1 VTPEPVSV
9 VMPTRD
15 RWVLA
20 TLALE
25 SVLAQEDVDL
35 EVLVVDDGSRGPALR
50 PADDPRVRVLRHE
63 RSQGVARARDAG
75 LRAARHPWV
84 AFLDDDDLWSPEHL
98 RLALAAAHAEAPWAY
113 SGQVVVDGGSRPR
126 YIRPAPPRD
135 DLHGQLMRVNA
146 IGTPSCVVARTEL
159 VRSIGSF
166 DREFSVLADWDLWF
180 RLLERAAPA
189 RSAPPTVAYRR
200 HPGNMHLRMEDA
212 VDEMQRLRARHGPVG
227 SGEFTTWVADGF
239 RTRGSRAKAARWYLR
254 SARERRRVS
263 DLLRAGGVF
272 VGENAMKVAARPPEA
287 TPLLPWLEAAQQR
300 QAELEAER
308 GAA

>member
-1 VTPEPVSV
+1 VTTDPVSV

-25 SVLAQEDVDL
+25 SVLAQEEVDL
-35 EVLVVDDGSRGPALR
+35 EVIVVDDGSRGPAVR
-50 PADDPRVRVLRHE
+50 SEDDPRVRVLRHE
-63 RSQGVARARDAG
+63 RSAGVARARDAG
-75 LRAARHPWV
+75 LREARHPWV

-98 RLALAAAHAEAPWAY
+98 RLALTAADSDAPWAY
-113 SGQVVVDGGSRPR
+113 SGQVVIDGRGRPR
-126 YIRPAPPRD
+126 YIRPAPPRED
-135 DLHGQLMRVNA
+135 MHGQLMRLNA

-159 VRSIGSF
+159 VRAIGSF
-166 DREFSVLADWDLWF
+166 DGGLAVLADWDLWF

-189 RSAPPTVAYRR
+189 RSERPTVAYRR
-200 HPGNMHLRMEDA
+200 HPGNMHLRMDEA
-212 VDEMQRLRARHGPVG
+212 VQEMERLRARHGPVG
-227 SGEFTTWVADGF
+227 SGEFTTWVADGY
-239 RTRGSRAKAARWYLR
+239 RTRGARAKAARWYLR
-254 SARERRRVS
+254 SARERRRAG

-272 VGENAMKVAARPPEA
+272 LGESAMRIAARPPEA
-287 TPLLPWLEAAQQR
+287 TPPLPGLEAAQRR